1 MARPA
6 DGGESMKIAIIGA
19 GGHGRVVLDIMN
31 QNHQFEV
38 VGFLDANP
46 AIHGQKVDG
55 VTVLGDV
62 SLIPRLKEFDIG
74 AVIVAIGD
82 NTIRRHYAEMFTQAG
97 IHLVSAI
104 HPKASISDT
113 AIIGKNVVI
122 AAGTIICAHVRID
135 DSAILNTGCIV
146 DHESHITEGA
156 HICPGVRLA
165 GHVRVRESAFV
176 GIGATIIQGITIG
189 QSAVV
194 GAGAVVIEDVPNFT
208 TVVGVPAKAIKQT
221 HLPFVEPKTD
231 EIKHQKRSNRINI
244 PSGRYNTS
252 KPLPVSP
259 LLQPGTAEIE
269 PARSFVKPVRRRLID
284 LEKAAQPQ

>member
-1 MARPA
+1 
-6 DGGESMKIAIIGA
+6 MKIAIIGA
-19 GGHGRVVLDIMN
+19 GGHGRVVLDILN

-38 VGFLDANP
+38 VGFIDANP
-46 AIHGQKVDG
+46 ALHGQKVDN

-62 SLIPRLKEFDIG
+62 SLIPRLNEMDIG

-82 NTIRRHYAEMFTQAG
+82 NTIRCHYANMFTQAG

-113 AIIGKNVVI
+113 AVVGKNVVI
-122 AAGTIICAHVRID
+122 SAGTIICAHVRID

-176 GIGATIIQGITIG
+176 GIGATVIQGVTIG

-221 HLPFVEPKTD
+221 HLPLAGPIKT
-231 EIKHQKRSNRINI
+231 ENKAQKHGSSNNI
-244 PSGRYNTS
+244 PSSRYNIPCQPIKTRPPAMPQTS
-252 KPLPVSP
+252 
-259 LLQPGTAEIE
+259 TADLE
-269 PARSFVKPVRRRLID
+269 PARSLVKPVRRRLID
-284 LEKAAQPQ
+284 LEKTAQPQ